1 VIDCVGGKDGKER
14 RKVLNTVQCDI
25 DERFPAPS
33 LSADDD
39 CASELML
46 GA

>member
-1 VIDCVGGKDGKER
+1 LIVWEGKTERKEG

-25 DERFPAPS
+25 DERFRVPS